1 MSENEIMFDQEDFE
15 EVASEEVISETDVTE
30 GTESEDRLSEDNHPT
45 EALPDKKKLTKQQ
58 QVWKDVRDILA
69 ILVAFMLVYVLFFRV
84 VVVKGDSMNN
94 TLINGDRL
102 LLISN
107 LFYRQ
112 PQQGDVIVACKDSFR
127 DGEPIVKR
135 VIAIEGQTIDIDV
148 ESSTVYVDGI
158 ALEEAYIATFTTSDG
173 DMTFPLTV
181 PEDCIFVMGDNRD
194 NSLDSRSSQI
204 GLIREDEI
212 LGKVIFLLIPGTDEG
227 AVAFSLKRI
236 GVVR

>member
-1 MSENEIMFDQEDFE
+1 MSENETMFEQEDFE
-15 EVASEEVISETDVTE
+15 EVTSEEVIPETNATE
-30 GTESEDRLSEDNHPT
+30 GTESEESLSEEKNPT

-58 QVWKDVRDILA
+58 QAWKDVRDILA

-94 TLINGDRL
+94 TLVNGDRL
-102 LLISN
+102 LLISS

-112 PQQGDVIVACKDSFR
+112 SQQGDVIVACKDSFR

-135 VIAIEGQTIDIDV
+135 VIATEGQTVNIDV
-148 ESSTVYVDGI
+148 ESGTVYVDGV
-158 ALEEAYIATFTTSDG
+158 ALEEPYIATPTTNDG
-173 DMTFPLTV
+173 DMSFPLTV
-181 PEDCIFVMGDNRD
+181 PENCIFVMGDNRD

-227 AVAFSLKRI
+227 TVAFSLKRI